1 MKDLIEKAKNILI
14 EKVSQD
20 ELNNLLDAMRGFEGN
35 LKEVTFI
42 NKNYNTSHRFR
53 IISNDFDVSGGDPII
68 YMDRKK
74 SSMQFHSDK
83 IKLVKFNPTKTKV
96 TVEFHK

>member
-1 MKDLIEKAKNILI
+1 MKDLIEKAQNILV

-42 NKNYNTSHRFR
+42 NKNYNTSHRFK

-74 SSMQFHSDK
+74 SYIQLHSEQ
-83 IKLVKFNPTKTKV
+83 IKSIKFNPTKNKV